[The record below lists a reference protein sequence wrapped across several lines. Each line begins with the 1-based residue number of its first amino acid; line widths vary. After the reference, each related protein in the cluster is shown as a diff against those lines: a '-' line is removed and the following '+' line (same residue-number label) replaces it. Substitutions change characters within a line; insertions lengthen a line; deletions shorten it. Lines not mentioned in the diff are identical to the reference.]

1 MPNEANSSPT
11 RMTVQI
17 TGDVQGVG
25 FRVFA
30 QHRAQRLGLR
40 GYTQNL
46 ADGSVLVVAE
56 GPRELLAQLL
66 AQLRQGPYLAN
77 VEQARADWGDAT
89 GEFAAFGIR

>member
-1 MPNEANSSPT
+1 MPNEATNSPA

-17 TGDVQGVG
+17 SGDVQGVG
-25 FRVFA
+25 YRVFA

-40 GYTQNL
+40 GYTRNL

-56 GPRELLAQLL
+56 GPRYLLTQLL

-77 VEQARADWGDAT
+77 VEQARADWGEAT

>member
-1 MPNEANSSPT
+1 MASDATSSPI
-11 RMTVQI
+11 RMTAWI

-40 GYTQNL
+40 GYTQNQ

-56 GPRELLAQLL
+56 GSRDLLTQLL
-66 AQLRQGPYLAN
+66 TQLRQGPYLAN